1 MNKAEW
7 KKYYFNYQ
15 KNLASKYYIPLIE
28 KLDIEI
34 KNKNILD
41 VGCGDGG
48 FITAFSEKKAIT
60 TGIEIKDFNW
70 DPKSKVDF
78 VVGNIIND
86 PIKLDDECFDI
97 IIIRDV
103 IEHIKKEEK
112 EVFLKKIYDMIGENG
127 VLFVTFPPFYSP
139 FGLHQQVFCKSK
151 LKYIPFLSLLP
162 QSLLKIILY
171 LFKEDEHTINE
182 LIDIKSCAMTIR
194 KFVKMIKKLDYI
206 VKYQKYYFIRPS
218 HELRYGM
225 KTKISYFGK
234 IPLIRELFVTGTVFV
249 LKKFK

>member
-1 MNKAEW
+1 MNKDKW

-28 KLDIEI
+28 KLNI
-34 KNKNILD
+34 KINGKKILD

-48 FITAFSEKKAIT
+48 FITAFSEKNAIT

-70 DPKSKVDF
+70 DPKSKVKF
-78 VVGNIIND
+78 VVGNIIDNS
-86 PIKLDDECFDI
+86 KRLNNESYDI
-97 IIIRDV
+97 IILRDV

-112 EVFLKKIYDMIGENG
+112 ELFLQNIHNMTDKNG
-127 VLFVTFPPFYSP
+127 VLLVTFPPFYSP

-162 QSLLKIILY
+162 PSLLKIILY
-171 LFKEDEHTINE
+171 LFKEDKHTINE
-182 LIDIKSCAMTIR
+182 LMDIKSCAMTIR
-194 KFVKMIKKLDYI
+194 KFIKLIKKLDYL
-206 VKYQKYYFIRPS
+206 VTYQKYYFVRPS
-218 HELRYGM
+218 HELRYGI
-225 KTKISYFGK
+225 KTKTSCLGK

-249 LKKFK
+249 LKKT